1 MITSSWMQHSGV
13 GRETCHRNGL
23 HEAMGFN
30 NKTVKATSYLF
41 WFHSLQSIVHL
52 FLIHILL
59 DYLLLVFW
67 DKQLIFTH
75 VMAVMSGGVHSMK
88 EICTIIYLGH
98 KQCNQW
104 HENKMSVEKMKAVT
118 YHTSLWK
125 CSVME
130 LYQLTSLGN
139 GILVFDLLQNL
150 PLSLLSPETDK
161 SILNTS
167 GEPPPRCSVAI
178 ALRTQANLI
187 LATKQLH
194 TDKHSSLVGW

>member
-1 MITSSWMQHSGV
+1 
-13 GRETCHRNGL
+13 
-23 HEAMGFN
+23 
-30 NKTVKATSYLF
+30 
-41 WFHSLQSIVHL
+41 
-52 FLIHILL
+52 
-59 DYLLLVFW
+59 
-67 DKQLIFTH
+67 
-75 VMAVMSGGVHSMK
+75 
-88 EICTIIYLGH
+88 
-98 KQCNQW
+98 
-104 HENKMSVEKMKAVT
+104 
-118 YHTSLWK
+118 
-125 CSVME
+125 ME